1 MNIKEIF
8 ENAEGGTL
16 TYAQFESAMK
26 AGNAKFVDLS
36 EGNYVSKQK
45 YDSELASK
53 DSTITELNT
62 TIGKRDTDLASLKS
76 QLENAGTDATKLSEL
91 QSNFDSLQSKYTADM
106 QSYQDKLTKQQ
117 YEFAVREFAGTQKFT
132 SNAAKRDFTTAMIEA
147 QLKLDSKNRIMG
159 ADDFVKSYSED
170 NSDAF
175 AKEEPKQPET
185 PPTPAPA
192 KPSFVQPTSGTATGS
207 ESKNLF
213 GFNFNPIRPMPKN
226 D

>member
-8 ENAEGGTL
+8 EKADGGTL

-26 AGNAKFVDLS
+26 EGNAKFVDLS

-45 YDSELASK
+45 FDSEIASK

-62 TIGKRDTDLASLKS
+62 TIGQRDTDLASLKS
-76 QLENAGTDATKLSEL
+76 QLESAGTDATKLSEL
-91 QSNFDSLQSKYTADM
+91 QSNFDSLQNKYTADM

-147 QLKLDSKNRIMG
+147 GLKLDSKNRIMG
-159 ADDFVKSYSED
+159 ADDFVKSYSEE

-175 AKEEPKQPET
+175 VVEQPKQPD
-185 PPTPAPA
+185 PTPAPA
-192 KPSFVQPTSGTATGS
+192 KPTFVQPTSGTTPGS